1 MDTKEF
7 LNKHK
12 KTIFIVSGT
21 AAFIALGAALYYYR
35 QPIQSFCQKLIRV
48 KTPMQPITKTTAITE
63 KISIQPKQITQLPL
77 DVKSP
82 CRVKGHFRIL
92 PDGWHASPEKIA
104 EARKANIILM
114 NGQTWVKSYTK
125 GGVVA

>member
-1 MDTKEF
+1 MGTKGF
-7 LNKHK
+7 LDKHK
-12 KTIFIVSGT
+12 KTITIVAVVT
-21 AAFIALGAALYYYR
+21 ATVVMGAALYRYR
-35 QPIQSFCQKLIRV
+35 QQILAFCQKGIRV
-48 KTPMQPITKTTAITE
+48 KTPMRPITKTTAIAE

-82 CRVKGHFRIL
+82 YRVKGHCRNL

-114 NGQTWVKSYTK
+114 NGQTWVESYTK